1 MLKFT
6 LTTNKQDVEFII
18 NPSYEELKKE
28 LIHYLSENENIKH
41 IKILDTKTDTIYV
54 DSYMNSLTYLFII
67 DLSYIQDLNIDFN
80 DYIKFQN
87 KGYLMKKK
95 FISVSNL
102 NYHQDV
108 DKYLYDSLKENQ
120 LFSDQEI
127 EPIIDYDDVNNI
139 YNFENIKKSLSE
151 AENVHITSKNQILI
165 FE

>member
-18 NPSYEELKKE
+18 NPSYEELEKE
-28 LIHYLSENENIKH
+28 LIRYLSENENIKH

-54 DSYMNSLTYLFII
+54 DSQMNSLTYLFII

-127 EPIIDYDDVNNI
+127 EPIINYEDVKNI
-139 YNFENIKKSLSE
+139 YNLENIKKSLSE

-165 FE
+165 FK

>member
-6 LTTNKQDVEFII
+6 LTTNKQDIEFTI
-18 NPSYEELKKE
+18 NPSYDELEKE
-28 LIHYLSENENIKH
+28 LIHNLSENENIKH

-54 DSYMNSLTYLFII
+54 DSYMNSLTYLFIQ
-67 DLSYIQDLNIDFN
+67 DLSYMEYLNIDFN

-95 FISVSNL
+95 FIKVSNL
-102 NYHQDV
+102 NYHQNI
-108 DKYLYDSLKENQ
+108 DKYLYDTLKGNQ

-127 EPIIDYDDVNNI
+127 EPIIDYDDMNNI

>member
-6 LTTNKQDVEFII
+6 LTTNKQDIEFTI
-18 NPSYEELKKE
+18 NPSYEELEKA
-28 LIHYLSENENIKH
+28 LTHNLDQNENIKH
-41 IKILDTKTDTIYV
+41 IKILDEATDTIYV
-54 DSYMNSLTYLFII
+54 DSQMNSLTYLFNI
-67 DLSYIQDLNIDFN
+67 DLSYIQDLNIDFT

-95 FISVSNL
+95 FIKVSNL
-102 NYHQDV
+102 NYHQDF

-127 EPIIDYDDVNNI
+127 EPIIDFCDVNNI
-139 YNFENIKKSLSE
+139 YNIENIKKSLSK

>member
-1 MLKFT
+1 MLTFS
-6 LTTNKQDVEFII
+6 LTTNRQDIEFTI
-18 NPSYEELKKE
+18 NPSYEELEKA
-28 LIHYLSENENIKH
+28 LINNLNESENINH
-41 IKILDTKTDTIYV
+41 IKILDTTTDTIYV
-54 DSYMNSLTYLFII
+54 DSQINSLTYLFIQ
-67 DLSYIQDLNIDFN
+67 DLSYVEYLNIDFN

-95 FISVSNL
+95 FIKVSNL

-108 DKYLYDSLKENQ
+108 DKYLYDSLKGNQ

-127 EPIIDYDDVNNI
+127 EPIIDYHDVNNI
-139 YNFENIKKSLSE
+139 YNLVNIKKSLSK

>member
-1 MLKFT
+1 MLKFA
-6 LTTNKQDVEFII
+6 LTTNKQKIEFTINPLYEEFEKAII
-18 NPSYEELKKE
+18 NNLNK
-28 LIHYLSENENIKH
+28 NENIKH
-41 IKILDTKTDTIYV
+41 IKILDATTDTIYV

-95 FISVSNL
+95 FIKVSNL
-102 NYHQDV
+102 NYHQDL
-108 DKYLYDSLKENQ
+108 DKYLYESLKGNQ

-165 FE
+165 FK

>member
-6 LTTNKQDVEFII
+6 LITNKQDIEFII
-18 NPSYEELKKE
+18 NPSYEELEKE

-41 IKILDTKTDTIYV
+41 IKILDTTTDTIYV
-54 DSYMNSLTYLFII
+54 DSQMNSLTYLFIQ
-67 DLSYIQDLNIDFN
+67 DLSYVEYLNIDFT

-95 FISVSNL
+95 FIKISNL
-102 NYHQDV
+102 NYHQDL
-108 DKYLYDSLKENQ
+108 DKYLYDSLKGNQ

-127 EPIIDYDDVNNI
+127 EPIIDYDDVKNI
-139 YNFENIKKSLSE
+139 YNLENIKKSLSE

>member
-6 LTTNKQDVEFII
+6 LTTNKQDIEFTI
-18 NPSYEELKKE
+18 NPSYDELEKE

-41 IKILDTKTDTIYV
+41 IKILDEATDTIYV
-54 DSYMNSLTYLFII
+54 DSQMNSLTYLFII

-95 FISVSNL
+95 FISISNL
-102 NYHQDV
+102 HYHQDF
-108 DKYLYDSLKENQ
+108 DKYLYDSLKGNQ

-139 YNFENIKKSLSE
+139 YNFKNIKKSLNE

>member
-6 LTTNKQDVEFII
+6 LTTNKQDIEFII
-18 NPSYEELKKE
+18 NPSYEELEKE

-41 IKILDTKTDTIYV
+41 IKILDTTTDTIYV
-54 DSYMNSLTYLFII
+54 NSQINSLAYLFII

-87 KGYLMKKK
+87 KGYLMNKK
-95 FISVSNL
+95 FISISNL
-102 NYHQDV
+102 NYHQDF
-108 DKYLYDSLKENQ
+108 DKYLYDSLKGNQ

-139 YNFENIKKSLSE
+139 YNFKNIKKSLSE

>member
-1 MLKFT
+1 MLKFS
-6 LTTNKQDVEFII
+6 LTTNKQDIEFTI
-18 NPSYEELKKE
+18 NPSYEELEKT
-28 LIHYLSENENIKH
+28 LINNLSESENIKH
-41 IKILDTKTDTIYV
+41 IKILDTATNTIYV
-54 DSYMNSLTYLFII
+54 DSQINSLTYLFIQ
-67 DLSYIQDLNIDFN
+67 DLSYMEYLNIDFN

-95 FISVSNL
+95 FIKVSNL

-108 DKYLYDSLKENQ
+108 DKYLYDSLKGNQ

-127 EPIIDYDDVNNI
+127 EPIIDFCDVNNI
-139 YNFENIKKSLSE
+139 YNLENIKKSLSK

>member
-6 LTTNKQDVEFII
+6 LTTNKQNIEFTI
-18 NPSYEELKKE
+18 NPSYEELKKA
-28 LIHYLSENENIKH
+28 LNHNLDQNDNIKH
-41 IKILDTKTDTIYV
+41 IKILDTTTNTISV
-54 DSYMNSLTYLFII
+54 DSQMNSLTYLFNI

-95 FISVSNL
+95 FITVSNL
-102 NYHQDV
+102 NYHQDL
-108 DKYLYDSLKENQ
+108 DKYLYDSLKGNQ

-127 EPIIDYDDVNNI
+127 EPIIDFCDVNNI
-139 YNFENIKKSLSE
+139 YNFENIKKSLNE
-151 AENVHITSKNQILI
+151 AKNVHITSKNQILI

>member
-6 LTTNKQDVEFII
+6 LITNKQDIEFII
-18 NPSYEELKKE
+18 NPSYEELEKE

-41 IKILDTKTDTIYV
+41 IKILDTTTDTIYV
-54 DSYMNSLTYLFII
+54 DSQMNSLTYLFII

-95 FISVSNL
+95 FISISNL
-102 NYHQDV
+102 HYHQDF
-108 DKYLYDSLKENQ
+108 DKYLYDSLKGNQ

-139 YNFENIKKSLSE
+139 YNFKNIKKSLNE

>member
-6 LTTNKQDVEFII
+6 LITNKQDIEFII
-18 NPSYEELKKE
+18 NPSYEELEKE

-41 IKILDTKTDTIYV
+41 IKILDTTTDTIYV
-54 DSYMNSLTYLFII
+54 DSQMNSLTYLFII

-95 FISVSNL
+95 IISISNL
-102 NYHQDV
+102 HYHQDV
-108 DKYLYDSLKENQ
+108 DKYLYDSLKGNQ

>member
-6 LTTNKQDVEFII
+6 LTTNKQDIEFII
-18 NPSYEELKKE
+18 NPSYEELEKE

-41 IKILDTKTDTIYV
+41 IKILDTTTDTIYV
-54 DSYMNSLTYLFII
+54 NSQINSLAYLFII

-87 KGYLMKKK
+87 KGYLMNKK
-95 FISVSNL
+95 FISISNL
-102 NYHQDV
+102 NYHQDF
-108 DKYLYDSLKENQ
+108 DKYLYDSLKGNQ

-139 YNFENIKKSLSE
+139 YNFKNIKKSLNE

>member
-6 LTTNKQDVEFII
+6 LTTNKQDIEFTI
-18 NPSYEELKKE
+18 NPSYDELE
-28 LIHYLSENENIKH
+28 NALAHNLDQNENIKH
-41 IKILDTKTDTIYV
+41 IKILDETTNTIYV
-54 DSYMNSLTYLFII
+54 NSQMNSLTYLLNI
-67 DLSYIQDLNIDFN
+67 DLSYIQDLNIDFT

-95 FISVSNL
+95 FIKISNL
-102 NYHQDV
+102 NYHQDL
-108 DKYLYDSLKENQ
+108 DKYLYDSLKGNQ
-120 LFSDQEI
+120 LFRDQEI

>member
-6 LTTNKQDVEFII
+6 LTTNKQDIEFTI
-18 NPSYEELKKE
+18 NPSYDELEKA
-28 LIHYLSENENIKH
+28 LTHNLDQNENIKH
-41 IKILDTKTDTIYV
+41 IKILDEATDTIYV
-54 DSYMNSLTYLFII
+54 DSQINSLTYLFNI
-67 DLSYIQDLNIDFN
+67 DLSYIQDLNIDFT

-87 KGYLMKKK
+87 KGYLMNKK
-95 FISVSNL
+95 FISISNL
-102 NYHQDV
+102 NYHQDF
-108 DKYLYDSLKENQ
+108 DKYLYDSLKGNQ

>member
-1 MLKFT
+1 MLKFKV
-6 LTTNKQDVEFII
+6 TTNKQDIEFTI
-18 NPSYEELKKE
+18 NPSYDELE
-28 LIHYLSENENIKH
+28 NALTNNLDQNENIKH
-41 IKILDTKTDTIYV
+41 IKILDEATNTIYV
-54 DSYMNSLTYLFII
+54 DSQINSLTYLFII
-67 DLSYIQDLNIDFN
+67 DLLYVNDLNIDFI

-95 FISVSNL
+95 FIKVSNL
-102 NYHQDV
+102 NYHQDL
-108 DKYLYDSLKENQ
+108 DKYLYDSLKGNQ

-165 FE
+165 LE

>member
-6 LTTNKQDVEFII
+6 LITNKQDIEFII
-18 NPSYEELKKE
+18 NPSYEELEKE

-41 IKILDTKTDTIYV
+41 IKILDTTTDTIYV
-54 DSYMNSLTYLFII
+54 DSQMNSLTYLFII

-87 KGYLMKKK
+87 KGYLMNKK
-95 FISVSNL
+95 FISISNL
-102 NYHQDV
+102 HYHQDI
-108 DKYLYDSLKENQ
+108 DKYLYDSLKGNQ
-120 LFSDQEI
+120 LFIDQEI
-127 EPIIDYDDVNNI
+127 KPIIDYDDVNNI

>member
-6 LTTNKQDVEFII
+6 LTTNKQDIEFTI
-18 NPSYEELKKE
+18 NPSYDELE
-28 LIHYLSENENIKH
+28 NALTHNLDQNENIKH
-41 IKILDTKTDTIYV
+41 IKILDEATDTIYV
-54 DSYMNSLTYLFII
+54 DSQMNSLTYLFDI

-95 FISVSNL
+95 FIKVSNL
-102 NYHQDV
+102 NYHQNIDE
-108 DKYLYDSLKENQ
+108 YLYDSLKGNQ
-120 LFSDQEI
+120 LFNDQEI

>member
-6 LTTNKQDVEFII
+6 LTTNKQDIEFTI
-18 NPSYEELKKE
+18 NPSYDELE
-28 LIHYLSENENIKH
+28 NVLTHNLDQNENIKH
-41 IKILDTKTDTIYV
+41 IKILDEATDTIYV
-54 DSYMNSLTYLFII
+54 DSQMNSLTYLLNI
-67 DLSYIQDLNIDFN
+67 DLSYIQNLNIDFT

-95 FISVSNL
+95 FIKVNNL
-102 NYHQDV
+102 NYHQDF
-108 DKYLYDSLKENQ
+108 DKYLYDSLKGNQ

>member
-6 LTTNKQDVEFII
+6 LTTNKQDIEFTI
-18 NPSYEELKKE
+18 NPSYDELE
-28 LIHYLSENENIKH
+28 NTLTHNLDQNENIKH

-54 DSYMNSLTYLFII
+54 DSQMNSLTYLFNI

-95 FISVSNL
+95 FISISNL
-102 NYHQDV
+102 HYHQDV
-108 DKYLYDSLKENQ
+108 DKYLYESLKGNQ

-139 YNFENIKKSLSE
+139 YNLENIKKSLSE